1 MEPNRPLLNLTVLQ
15 TVSNEPRVNSCG
27 TRPIIA
33 LVLRKSLIISKP
45 STVTDPD
52 EGEIMPQIVEIK
64 VVLPAPFGPKR
75 ASISPLLISKLTA
88 LRASKPEL

>member
-1 MEPNRPLLNLTVLQ
+1 
-15 TVSNEPRVNSCG
+15 
-27 TRPIIA
+27 
-33 LVLRKSLIISKP
+33 
-45 STVTDPD
+45 VTDPD